1 MYLDLIY
8 RLIQFLNSR
17 YLEPTNRNK
26 KSEFRYLS
34 IQRWTV
40 DYITIR
46 MLDNPDTNPLD
57 IIDDAIMEYEAC
69 HGASKLPENK
79 LTYSV
84 GVSVLDSLR
93 MKADYYLNK

>member
-1 MYLDLIY
+1 
-8 RLIQFLNSR
+8 
-17 YLEPTNRNK
+17 
-26 KSEFRYLS
+26 
-34 IQRWTV
+34 
-40 DYITIR
+40 